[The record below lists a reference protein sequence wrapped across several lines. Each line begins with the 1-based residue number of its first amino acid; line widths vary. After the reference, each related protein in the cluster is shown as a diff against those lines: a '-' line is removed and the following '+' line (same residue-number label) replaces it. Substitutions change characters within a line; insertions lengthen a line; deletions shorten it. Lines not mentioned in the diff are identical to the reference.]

1 MKTLTELFKHF
12 AEIDSISGEEKAIS
26 DTIMNF
32 LEGLGLNPIQDA
44 NNMIY
49 CRIGNEENP
58 KLFCAHMDTVEPG
71 REIRIIEKDE
81 FLVSEGNTIIGGDN
95 KVSMTAILYSIQKLI
110 LENKTPNIELLLSVR
125 EETDSG
131 IQQFDYKKFESTVGF
146 VFDGGH
152 GNLGWMTKQAP
163 TIEDFKIEIKGK
175 SSHASMPE
183 EGVNALQILLNAKDK
198 LKLGRPDEFT
208 TLNIGLI
215 NGGFATNTVPE
226 ILRIE
231 GDLRSTKRENFE
243 KAKAEFIAALETSAK
258 ESGAEVIFNWIPY
271 CIGYEMNLDND
282 NFRKIQ
288 NIYKSLNIEIEPE
301 NVKGGSDAGFL
312 NSVGIETYCLGD
324 AVIDPHSMHERVEI
338 IKFNKLQEIVENLM
352 VNF

>member
-1 MKTLTELFKHF
+1 MKTLTELFTHF
-12 AEIDSISGEEKAIS
+12 AEIDSVSGEEKLIS

-32 LEGLGLNPIQDA
+32 LEGLGLNPIQDEH
-44 NNMIY
+44 NMIY
-49 CRIGNEENP
+49 CRIGNKPNP
-58 KLFCAHMDTVEPG
+58 SLYCAHMDTVEPG
-71 REIRIIEKDE
+71 RGIKIIEGDG
-81 FLVSEGNTIIGGDN
+81 FLISEGNTIIGGDN
-95 KVSMTAILYSIQKLI
+95 KASMTVILYSVQKLI
-110 LENKTPNIELLLSVR
+110 LENKNPNIELLLSVR

-131 IQQFDYKKFESTVGF
+131 IQQFNYKKLESKVGF

-152 GNLGWMTKQAP
+152 GNLGWLTKQAP

-175 SSHASMPE
+175 SSHASSPE
-183 EGVNALQILLNAKDK
+183 DGINALQVLLNSKDK

-226 ILRIE
+226 NLRIE
-231 GDLRSTKRENFE
+231 GDLRSTKRENFA
-243 KAKAEFIAALETSAK
+243 KAKTEFIEALESSAK
-258 ESGAEVIFNWIPY
+258 AFGAEVVFHWIPY

-288 NIYKSLNIEIEPE
+288 SIYKSLNIEIEAD

-312 NSVGIETYCLGD
+312 NSIGIETYCLGD
-324 AVIDPHSMHERVEI
+324 AVIDPHSTNEKIEI
-338 IKFNKLQEIVENLM
+338 SKFIKLQEIVENLM
-352 VNF
+352 SNF